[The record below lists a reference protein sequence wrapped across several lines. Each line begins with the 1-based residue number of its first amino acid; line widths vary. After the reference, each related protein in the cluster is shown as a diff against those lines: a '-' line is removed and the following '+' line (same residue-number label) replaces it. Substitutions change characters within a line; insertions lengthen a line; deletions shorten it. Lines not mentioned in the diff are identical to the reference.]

1 MIGLI
6 VVMLIVFYTC
16 GEVDLRGIGPI
27 LRNKYGI

>member
-16 GEVDLRGIGPI
+16 GEVGLRGIGPI